1 MRAPIT
7 KELCEEFTRLY
18 RSIATETKSPPVRA
32 INAEIARQLGLPLT
46 RVNRV
51 IYKARH
57 TYGLLPPT
65 ERGIPRS

>member
-7 KELCEEFTRLY
+7 KELCEEFADLY
-18 RSIATETKSPPVRA
+18 RGIATETKTPPVRA
-32 INAEIARQLGLPLT
+32 INAEIARQRGLPLS

-65 ERGIPRS
+65 KRGIPEA